1 MYTHVTIS
9 ILVLDLHVSKSHS
22 FVCYAG
28 ESQVNAAS
36 HNDMETVCTRYI
48 TGEWKVPVRLY
59 WWRLCMISWTFMDM
73 TWEEKVPALLPWL
86 LWWCITDT
94 IVAAKLICVT
104 PSSTPLEN
112 CPNSIYLREICGATC
127 VMLSDVQQTHFQVES
142 PTKWLNMISHPIFPI
157 IYLTV
162 TPT

>member
-1 MYTHVTIS
+1 MYTHVKIS
-9 ILVLDLHVSKSHS
+9 ILVLDLQVFKSHS

-36 HNDMETVCTRYI
+36 HNDLETVCTRYI

-94 IVAAKLICVT
+94 IVAKKIDLCDTVFHSTRKLPEFHLSTRDLRCNLRDVIRCPT
-104 PSSTPLEN
+104 NSFSSGITDKMVKHE
-112 CPNSIYLREICGATC
+112 
-127 VMLSDVQQTHFQVES
+127 
-142 PTKWLNMISHPIFPI
+142 
-157 IYLTV
+157 
-162 TPT
+162 